1 MEKILLFYI
10 TNPSKEHAERLS
22 NELVKGRL
30 VACTNIFPIN
40 SFYGW
45 KGELGKGDEYV
56 LVAKTLP
63 GKEMG
68 VRDRVKDLH
77 EDEVPCVIS
86 WEVSVN
92 EDYFE
97 WVVKEVSL

>member
-1 MEKILLFYI
+1 MAKILLFYI

-22 NELVKGRL
+22 NELVRGRL

-40 SFYGW
+40 SFYEW

-56 LVAKTLP
+56 LIAKTLP
-63 GKEMG
+63 GKEG
-68 VRDRVKDLH
+68 VVRNEIERLH
-77 EDEVPCVIS
+77 EDETPCVIS

-92 EDYFE
+92 KKYFE
-97 WVVKEVSL
+97 WVKGEVSD